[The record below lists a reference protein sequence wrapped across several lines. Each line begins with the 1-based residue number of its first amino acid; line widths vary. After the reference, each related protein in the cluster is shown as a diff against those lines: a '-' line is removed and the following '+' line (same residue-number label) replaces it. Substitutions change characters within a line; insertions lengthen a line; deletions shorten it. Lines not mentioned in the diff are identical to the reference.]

1 MNYPPSNFPSTVPY
15 SYGPGLQPTPIQS
28 ELDFAMFDAAK
39 LPPSSDPANASS
51 VGARPLPPSPAVQDF
66 SHFSMP
72 PPPQQQQQPFP
83 MSYAPPP
90 PQQQQPIQPQ
100 YMQASPGMPWTQQFN
115 PGWNSPAAQMGYT
128 ALPPQ
133 AYYHQP
139 QMAYP
144 MHAYAQPTYMQHP
157 MYPVPAAPMFAA
169 AANLAPVT
177 HAPEPSLTQ
186 NATSSDTTPSPQIK
200 KEPSAPI
207 PPTRNDRLQQTTRTV
222 RQDNERRQYDDNDS
236 DDERHYT
243 RARRTQ
249 RRSASPPRRNRRERS
264 RSRTYSP
271 PRYISSPLAPR
282 TIPPRHRE
290 PKTPTVELRDGYPN
304 RVNTIKDARQL
315 FDDAQIEGNFHKLFM
330 LRAYQEL
337 LFNMRDVFTVHKYSW
352 AFPAH
357 RQPSFHPGF
366 RELTRLLHT
375 DGPGGKNLPRLPDA
389 PIPVPPPVTGSGA
402 NVNFFGY
409 AMYSILHA
417 RPWNVVGA
425 LITTHLACPT
435 TIFGLQMQQM
445 VVPPFGDYSDKL
457 QHNLWH
463 WKISAAYFSANPPAY
478 GKEIERLGLN
488 IEPVLS
494 LSRLDKD
501 FVYKGDR
508 DGFVAHYAS
517 CGATEATWHATEGFG
532 FSYLAWAT
540 DPRNIRND
548 NRLNDFARDLL
559 FRALASKIAYG
570 FPPPWT
576 TVRDAHPTSLHS
588 IPLDLTS
595 EPLAIPGD
603 HDDVLDRRR
612 RIACQYPLRYID
624 DRHRPST
631 RKKKAGTSRHNNS
644 PGPMQQSEDVV
655 MSPNHRN
662 TPPGPSSSTT
672 TTNHTPTP
680 VSTLDAMA
688 PEFTVAIADLM
699 NDMDV
704 NQSLDDDA
712 PSPSHKTESADSDSE
727 DE

>member
-1 MNYPPSNFPSTVPY
+1 
-15 SYGPGLQPTPIQS
+15 
-28 ELDFAMFDAAK
+28 
-39 LPPSSDPANASS
+39 
-51 VGARPLPPSPAVQDF
+51 
-66 SHFSMP
+66 
-72 PPPQQQQQPFP
+72 
-83 MSYAPPP
+83 
-90 PQQQQPIQPQ
+90 
-100 YMQASPGMPWTQQFN
+100 
-115 PGWNSPAAQMGYT
+115 
-128 ALPPQ
+128 
-133 AYYHQP
+133 
-139 QMAYP
+139 MAYP

-169 AANLAPVT
+169 AANPAPVT
-177 HAPEPSLTQ
+177 QAPEPSLTQ

-207 PPTRNDRLQQTTRTV
+207 TLLETTV
-222 RQDNERRQYDDNDS
+222 CSRQLVPLDKIM
-236 DDERHYT
+236 
-243 RARRTQ
+243 
-249 RRSASPPRRNRRERS
+249 SAVNMMTMTATMNAIIHALDALSVDPPPRRDAIAEKDRDRELTLRHAIS
-264 RSRTYSP
+264 VRHLP
-271 PRYISSPLAPR
+271 P
-282 TIPPRHRE
+282 
-290 PKTPTVELRDGYPN
+290 PKTPTVELRDGYPT
-304 RVNTIKDARQL
+304 RVNTINDARQL
-315 FDDAQIEGNFHKLFM
+315 INDAQIEGNFHKLFM
-330 LRAYQEL
+330 LHAYHEI
-337 LFNMRDVFTVHKYSW
+337 LFNMRDVFTSHKYQW

-357 RQPSFHPGF
+357 RQPNFHPGL
-366 RELTRLLHT
+366 RELTRLIRESSFPPKWAEHAVLSRQDA
-375 DGPGGKNLPRLPDA
+375 DGPGGKNLPL
-389 PIPVPPPVTGSGA
+389 TGSGA
-402 NVNFFGY
+402 NVDFFGY
-409 AMYSILHA
+409 AMYTILHA
-417 RPWNVVGA
+417 RPWNVV
-425 LITTHLACPT
+425 ACPS
-435 TIFGLQMQQM
+435 TIFGLQMQQN

-457 QHNLWH
+457 RHNLLH

-478 GKEIERLGLN
+478 GKEIERLGLT
-488 IEPVLS
+488 IEPVLI
-494 LSRLDKD
+494 LSRVDKD

-532 FSYLAWAT
+532 LIYLAWAA
-540 DPRNIRND
+540 DSRNIRND
-548 NRLNDFARDLL
+548 IRLNDFARDLL
-559 FRALASKIAYG
+559 FRALASKVAYG

-595 EPLAIPGD
+595 EPLAIPGN

-631 RKKKAGTSRHNNS
+631 RKTKAGTSRHNNF

-662 TPPGPSSSTT
+662 TTPGPSSSTT
-672 TTNHTPTP
+672 TTNHTPIP